1 MAETNS
7 WIKVFRRAIKVSV
20 GTGWTVQPDRGN
32 IRVLYGKKA
41 SGFLSI
47 NLPYKWQEDQWVEAL
62 KLIQTAADRLG
73 KQLRDRSPKNV
84 WLSICKEAEIEGQE
98 CTPYSFRHR
107 YAYVAHNRIN
117 KHGTYRSPKQIADA
131 MGHDLETHLKSYS
144 RFNTKELENA
154 FDFVEERL
162 EKKMDISK

>member
-1 MAETNS
+1 MQQRYAAGE
-7 WIKVFRRAIKVSV
+7 
-20 GTGWTVQPDRGN
+20 
-32 IRVLYGKKA
+32 L
-41 SGFLSI
+41 
-47 NLPYKWQEDQWVEAL
+47 LPKISKGQG
-62 KLIQTAADRLG
+62 ADRLG

-117 KHGTYRSPKQIADA
+117 KNGTYRSPKQIADA
-131 MGHDLETHLKSYS
+131 MGHDLETQLKSYS

-154 FDFVEERL
+154 FDCIVQNL
-162 EKKMDISK
+162 EKLSKVV